1 MSSVPRPSFEASI
14 SNVRFSL
21 KRDTESEVAVV
32 VDIGSTFGC
41 VVFPILYRLVNRGKL
56 QKSNN
61 TLKAISLKA

>member
-14 SNVRFSL
+14 SNVLFSL

-41 VVFPILYRLVNRGKL
+41 VVFRILYRLVNRGKV

-61 TLKAISLKA
+61 TREEVSPKA